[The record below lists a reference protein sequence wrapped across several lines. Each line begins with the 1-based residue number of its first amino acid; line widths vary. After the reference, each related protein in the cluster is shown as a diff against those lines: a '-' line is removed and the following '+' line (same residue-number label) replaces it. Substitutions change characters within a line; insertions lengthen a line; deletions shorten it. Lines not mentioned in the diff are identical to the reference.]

1 MLAAGGTIGLI
12 ILYSSA
18 IFKSLKLTAILGT
31 LLIFIFGFVFV
42 ILQLEDYALLVG
54 SIGLFVI
61 LGIVMLATR
70 KLDWYT
76 LNRESK

>member
-1 MLAAGGTIGLI
+1 MIASGATIGLI
-12 ILYSSA
+12 IMYSSA
-18 IFKSLKLTAILGT
+18 IFKSIKLTVILGT
-31 LLIFIFGFVFV
+31 LLMFIFGFVFV

-70 KLDWYT
+70 KLNWYT